1 MYICEYMTSD
11 PLTITADVSLPEAR
25 KILDTFRFRHLPVVD
40 AEKNLVGIITDR
52 DLRSA
57 YPSSIMSDDERAQGF
72 EKLALIPVGDI
83 MTADCTV
90 ISPLATL
97 DDALLLF
104 DREKVGGL
112 PVVNDD
118 GKVCGMF
125 SIRDLTA
132 AYKQL
137 FGVSDKGS
145 VLIGIADNGEPGIM
159 SKIVNIL
166 EENGISFTR
175 LIRMEE
181 SDGSAKIYLR
191 INTFRLSGVQKLL
204 QSHKLTILKPKP

>member
-1 MYICEYMTSD
+1 MYICEYMTPD
-11 PLTITADVSLPEAR
+11 PLTITADVALPEAR

-57 YPSSIMSDDERAQGF
+57 YPSSVMSDDERAQGF
-72 EKLALIPVGDI
+72 EKLAQIPVSNI
-83 MTADCTV
+83 MTVDCVT

-97 DDALLLF
+97 DDALILF
-104 DREKVGGL
+104 DRTKVGGL
-112 PVVNDD
+112 PVVNED
-118 GKVCGMF
+118 GRVCGMF

-181 SDGSAKIYLR
+181 TDGSAKIYLR
-191 INTFRLSGVQKLL
+191 INTFRLSSVHKLL
-204 QSHKLTILKPKP
+204 QSHNLIILKPKP